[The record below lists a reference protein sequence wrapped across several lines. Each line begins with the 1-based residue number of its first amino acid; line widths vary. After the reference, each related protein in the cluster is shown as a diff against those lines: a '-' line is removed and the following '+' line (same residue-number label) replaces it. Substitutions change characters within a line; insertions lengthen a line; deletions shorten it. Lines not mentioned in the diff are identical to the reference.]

1 MRIIAESVPT
11 LYFGLRNRPLSVGEV
26 VDFLYVFQNS
36 FEIYTQVF
44 QPAGADIEH
53 PAVDGRIMLV
63 QIAFLDF
70 RHFDDVDALF
80 LNVQFDQTVVAYVF
94 VVNRVQLFAVQP
106 VHIADVA
113 QPRVQRAVVAGLH
126 GGFDAAAVVVSAD
139 DDVFDFQMID
149 RVADHAG

>member
-1 MRIIAESVPT
+1 MRIIAESVPAV
-11 LYFGLRNRPLSVGEV
+11 YSGLRNCPLSVGEV

-44 QPAGADIEH
+44 QPAGADIEY

-70 RHFDDVDALF
+70 RHFDDVDTLF

-94 VVNRVQLFAVQP
+94 VVNRVQLFAVQA
-106 VHIADVA
+106 VHVADVA
-113 QPRVQRAVVAGLH
+113 
-126 GGFDAAAVVVSAD
+126 
-139 DDVFDFQMID
+139 
-149 RVADHAG
+149 